1 MSTTTSISVPYQS
14 CNHQNL
20 TLFDLSAFKLTEW
33 IYVGQRNGKYV
44 STFIIDGLFL
54 LRSLTIDD
62 RSFTESNNNPVY
74 NPSKSFHVTNCK
86 ELKTLDI
93 DSLSLIDFSGE
104 FELSKLPKLESVVI
118 DGSTVSDLCFS
129 YANIHLH
136 SNPLSQFVI
145 LRSS

>member
-1 MSTTTSISVPYQS
+1 MSTTTSISVPNNA

-54 LRSLTIDD
+54 LRSLTIDK
-62 RSFTESNNNPVY
+62 RSFTESNNNPEY

-129 YANIHLH
+129 YTNIHLH